1 MEPTIYIKLSR
12 VVDNYGTVTV
22 KAVDDLEN
30 VISSGN
36 FEDAH
41 NALIFMKREKKRMDC
56 IGFKIDNY
64 NDNLRD
70 NMERLTQLVNKTL
83 EINSY

>member
-1 MEPTIYIKLSR
+1 MEINTYIKLSR

-30 VISSGN
+30 VISSGS

-41 NALIFMKREKKRMDC
+41 NALIFMKREKRKPDC
-56 IGFKIDNY
+56 IGFIIENY
-64 NDNLRD
+64 NENLRD
-70 NMERLTQLVNKTL
+70 NAEKLTKLVNKTL
-83 EINSY
+83 EINSK

>member
-30 VISSGN
+30 VISSGS

-41 NALIFMKREKKRMDC
+41 NALIFMKREKRRFDC
-56 IGFKIDNY
+56 TGFIIENY
-64 NDNLRD
+64 NENLRD
-70 NMERLTQLVNKTL
+70 NAEKLTKLVNKTL
-83 EINSY
+83 EINS